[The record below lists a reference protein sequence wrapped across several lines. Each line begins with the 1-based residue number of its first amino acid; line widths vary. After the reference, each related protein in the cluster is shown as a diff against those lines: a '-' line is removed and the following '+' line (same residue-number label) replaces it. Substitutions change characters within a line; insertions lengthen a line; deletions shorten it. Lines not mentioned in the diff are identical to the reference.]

1 MDPIK
6 GFIHQ
11 LNAEAFKVNK
21 NLVGKTD
28 SLKEIPLDKTIYSKT
43 PQTARPPVQP
53 QPIQQQVTQ
62 QVASEII
69 PGPAVNNEQIEKFI
83 KQLTSV
89 EKKIDRFFNLIEKRV
104 VKNAKEINIRI
115 KLNEDSNTEQE

>member
-21 NLVGKTD
+21 NLVGKTN
-28 SLKEIPLDKTIYSKT
+28 SLQDIPLDKTIYNNN
-43 PQTARPPVQP
+43 PQPVPPPVQP
-53 QPIQQQVTQ
+53 QPIQQQVVQ
-62 QVASEII
+62 QSA
-69 PGPAVNNEQIEKFI
+69 PAPVVNNDQLEKFI